1 MKERCYNTK
10 NSSYKDYG
18 KRGIIVCDRWLGSF
32 ESFVR
37 DMGERP
43 AGYVIDR
50 INNDGNY
57 CPENCRWTSV
67 TENNRNKRNNVHL
80 WFNSKRYAL
89 SELSGCVSVSIH
101 ICSFRLRNGWPTSSA
116 IFFPVKAGI
125 SYMEVG
131 NFMRQKKELNTY
143 AF

>member
-1 MKERCYNTK
+1 MASTP
-10 NSSYKDYG
+10 S
-18 KRGIIVCDRWLGSF
+18 
-32 ESFVR
+32 
-37 DMGERP
+37 
-43 AGYVIDR
+43 
-50 INNDGNY
+50 
-57 CPENCRWTSV
+57 TSGCCSAMTATNIRMSNHRRAALKAEPHV
-67 TENNRNKRNNVHL
+67 TEELQRNNVHL

-143 AF
+143 SF